1 MTVYCEKVWS
11 GFFWKTTISLN
22 AVPQWLIFKFPI
34 KFNFFTIN
42 EAFAKK
48 ASIGTLSQKRGR
60 PNPNFLIQN
69 MRNLR
74 SKKVKMINSEK
85 KNKFYHNPPYSLSK
99 CCIKSITFN
108 PGSIFLFMTLI
119 SPLDSIWRKVTGEII
134 LSVSGEISLRNG
146 TNPTFLHLEIHT
158 TTSQTIYIFINLH
171 IFHWI
176 RDMWGWGGIQRS
188 IQSENFERLR
198 LLWVSQWR

>member
-1 MTVYCEKVWS
+1 MSKP
-11 GFFWKTTISLN
+11 LR
-22 AVPQWLIFKFPI
+22 
-34 KFNFFTIN
+34 
-42 EAFAKK
+42 KK
-48 ASIGTLSQKRGR
+48 GLYWDIVSKGGR

-85 KNKFYHNPPYSLSK
+85 KNKFYLNPPYSLSK

-176 RDMWGWGGIQRS
+176 RDM
-188 IQSENFERLR
+188 
-198 LLWVSQWR
+198 